1 MDEKE
6 RQAIYRCMR
15 SSGHYYTIIE
25 AYVRVKA
32 ANCMYEL
39 KKEPFSERPTYSERA
54 VETEKERKHKREKQR
69 KGLYRRADHR

>member
-32 ANCMYEL
+32 ATCMCEL
-39 KKEPFSERPTYSERA
+39 KKEPFSKRPTYSERA
-54 VETEKERKHKREKQR
+54 VEAAKEKERT
-69 KGLYRRADHR
+69 